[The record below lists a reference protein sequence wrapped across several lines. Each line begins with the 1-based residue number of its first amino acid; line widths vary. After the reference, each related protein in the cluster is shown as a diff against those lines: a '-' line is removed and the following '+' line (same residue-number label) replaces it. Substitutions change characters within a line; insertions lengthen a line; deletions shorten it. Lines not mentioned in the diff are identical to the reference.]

1 MGESNNPETQNVE
14 VFCRMKPF
22 LSAGT
27 PCIEFRDE
35 KTIKSVGYRS
45 GTRRETLHVF
55 TLVLPPDAGQET
67 VFQKVALPIV
77 SDVLQGR
84 NGLLFTYGVTG
95 SGKTYSMEGSLK
107 NPGILPRSL
116 DVVFNSIGQ
125 CQTKKYVVKPD
136 GMNGYIVRSEAD
148 ALVDRHRF
156 DLQERSRLLRC
167 ADKGD
172 RTYESSYVEVPMK
185 ALFAV
190 FVSVI
195 EVYNNN
201 IYDLLQDVSDLP
213 GRNLTTRI
221 LREDSRRNVYV
232 HGGVEVEVKSA
243 EEALDVF
250 STAQKRR
257 RIGQTVLNAESS
269 RSHCVFTIRL
279 VRTGYDVKYNEAV
292 QDKGSIVI
300 SQLCLVDLAGSERSS
315 RTGTQGDRLKEASKI
330 NNSLMNLRK
339 CITAL
344 RDMQTNGGKNRG
356 NPNTTGGPTR
366 VVPYRDAR
374 LTYLFKNFFEGDGR
388 VAMLVCVHQ
397 APEEYEETMHV
408 LKFAETSQEVTT
420 YRTPV
425 QPIPFRT
432 PCTQSRPRIRNGF
445 RNSDHR
451 SSATGSSVV
460 TIDIDDEATQ
470 IFNEVEHLDNEI
482 TAYIDKMTNDVN
494 ALDSDPDITDL
505 SDSEQENCDPSACES
520 EQDSAPES
528 ERLPRYIREFMKV
541 MDTRPLQALVKRRL
555 DLKKRA
561 CASTEALLLQ
571 LKSLIPA
578 SPLVNETPTC
588 AEVTT
593 TTTNTTTTTPN
604 NPKPV
609 KNLVSTLSKQWE
621 SRLAQQQA
629 EARSAVRPNF
639 KRIDDRY
646 GVTPCKPV
654 ERRAAPPFNPRHRR
668 SRSVGADN
676 GRWLEHQEVNTT
688 PLGTLFTPNLKH
700 RKSVTRVE
708 LKDTLNADN
717 YLLHHQE
724 ADSDGNVETKLFKGA
739 IIPTAGGGSAVIFND
754 VEVLRQ
760 TSPVHERKS
769 GCINSPDVHLK
780 QQTETKQTGVV
791 TRQSATKRRY
801 SNSSPTKRLSAE
813 SNSTQGSCNSQSTTS
828 SAYSEISPPVKRIP
842 DVVMNDE
849 TIQTRCRIG
858 IDSRGGMGYQPSPRE
873 SHPQKR
879 SKM

>member
-1 MGESNNPETQNVE
+1 
-14 VFCRMKPF
+14 
-22 LSAGT
+22 
-27 PCIEFRDE
+27 
-35 KTIKSVGYRS
+35 
-45 GTRRETLHVF
+45 
-55 TLVLPPDAGQET
+55 
-67 VFQKVALPIV
+67 
-77 SDVLQGR
+77 
-84 NGLLFTYGVTG
+84 
-95 SGKTYSMEGSLK
+95 
-107 NPGILPRSL
+107 
-116 DVVFNSIGQ
+116 
-125 CQTKKYVVKPD
+125 
-136 GMNGYIVRSEAD
+136 MNGFNVRSEAD
-148 ALVDRHRF
+148 AFIDRHRF

-172 RTYESSYVEVPMK
+172 RTYESSCVDVPMK

-257 RIGQTVLNAESS
+257 RIGQTALNVESS

-344 RDMQTNGGKNRG
+344 RDMQTNGG
-356 NPNTTGGPTR
+356 
-366 VVPYRDAR
+366 
-374 LTYLFKNFFEGDGR
+374 DGR

-420 YRTPV
+420 YRTHV

-432 PCTQSRPRIRNGF
+432 PCTQSRPRMRNGF

-451 SSATGSSVV
+451 SSTTGSSVV

-470 IFNEVEHLDNEI
+470 IFNEIEHLDDEI
-482 TAYIDKMTNDVN
+482 TASIDKMTKDVN
-494 ALDSDPDITDL
+494 GLDSDPEISDY
-505 SDSEQENCDPSACES
+505 SDSEQENCDPSTCES

-528 ERLPRYIREFMKV
+528 ERLPRYIREFLKV
-541 MDTRPLQALVKRRL
+541 MDTRPLRALVKRRL

-571 LKSLIPA
+571 LKSYIPE
-578 SPLVNETPTC
+578 SPLVNETPTY

-593 TTTNTTTTTPN
+593 TTTTTPN

-639 KRIDDRY
+639 KRIEDRY

-654 ERRAAPPFNPRHRR
+654 ERRAAPAFNPRHRR

-688 PLGTLFTPNLKH
+688 PLGTVFTPNLKH

-769 GCINSPDVHLK
+769 DRINSPDVHLK

-791 TRQSATKRRY
+791 TRQSGTKRRY
-801 SNSSPTKRLSAE
+801 SNSPPPKRLSME
-813 SNSTQGSCNSQSTTS
+813 SVSTQSSCNSQSTTS

-842 DVVMNDE
+842 DVVLNDE
-849 TIQTRCRIG
+849 TIEARCRIG
-858 IDSRGGMGYQPSPRE
+858 IDSRGGMGYQLSPRE
-873 SHPQKR
+873 NHQQKR
-879 SKM
+879 SKI